1 LNFDVGVFIVH
12 TKFKRFEGFVSN
24 ATDIMLL
31 GQSFKINCPEGEETT
46 LALVATKL
54 DNIMHNIKQR
64 TQTTNREQITV
75 MAALELGYELHKE
88 RLKNEQQAQQ
98 LDDRICLLQETLE
111 KALTS
116 HLQQH
121 QVNK

>member
-1 LNFDVGVFIVH
+1 M
-12 TKFKRFEGFVSN
+12 SN
-24 ATDIMLL
+24 ATEIMLL
-31 GQSFKINCPEGEETT
+31 GQSFKINCPEDEETT

-54 DNIMHNIKQR
+54 DNMMHNIKQR
-64 TQTTNREQITV
+64 TRTTNREQITV

-111 KALTS
+111 KALTT

-121 QVNK
+121 PVNK